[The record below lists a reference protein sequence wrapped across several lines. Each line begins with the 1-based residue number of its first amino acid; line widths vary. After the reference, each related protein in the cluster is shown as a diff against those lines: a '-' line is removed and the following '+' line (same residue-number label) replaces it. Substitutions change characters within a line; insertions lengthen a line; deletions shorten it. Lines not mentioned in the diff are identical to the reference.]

1 MIDLNQGE
9 LEWLSNHLGHELQ
22 IHKSFYR
29 LHESTIELSKVSRL
43 LMAVD
48 AGQSTVVRSWM
59 TLTLMV
65 GTTARFSQ
73 TVCFIVGCNDRMSK
87 GLAFHTAHDPVPSC
101 CNCPEW
107 LNMVCQ
113 FCVIQSYMKKMYYYF
128 ICLFLHA
135 QRS

>member
-1 MIDLNQGE
+1 MNGCQITLVTSYKSTSHSTVYMSQR
-9 LEWLSNHLGHELQ
+9 SNCR
-22 IHKSFYR
+22 KS
-29 LHESTIELSKVSRL
+29 
-43 LMAVD
+43 AVCSWRWMLD
-48 AGQSTVVRSWM
+48 KLRSTVVRSWM

-87 GLAFHTAHDPVPSC
+87 GLAFHTAHDPVPSW